1 MQDVYKCMKIAI
13 VDPLCQ
19 VLMKP
24 VADMGFDIA
33 VGSMQRFGIPM
44 GFGGHMQHSL
54 QLVKNIKERFPEEL

>member
-1 MQDVYKCMKIAI
+1 MKIAV

-24 VADMGFDIA
+24 VGELGFDIA

-44 GFGGHMQHSL
+44 GYGVPMQHFL
-54 QLVKNIKERFPEEL
+54 R